1 MTSDPQGRCSRPA
14 RGRRLFH
21 YTALHHAE
29 DIMRSGGISRG
40 GIPIPSADGARLE
53 RVERG
58 WQWLTTS
65 DDWAQPW
72 ATRKVVRCDRTEVR
86 FVVEVPL
93 LELHRLRRWDAVAAD
108 FGYRPLIAQAF
119 ADLAGGDSSA
129 WHVFQ
134 GTIPHSWLR
143 GVEKRPGLG
152 DAVAP
157 CAAWAQEVAR

>member
-1 MTSDPQGRCSRPA
+1 M
-14 RGRRLFH
+14 RRLFH

-29 DIMRSGGISRG
+29 GIMRSGGISRG
-40 GIPIPSADGARLE
+40 GIPIPDPTGTHAEG
-53 RVERG
+53 VERG

-72 ATRKVVRCDRTEVR
+72 ATRGIVRCDRTEVR

-108 FGYRPLIAQAF
+108 FGYRPELARAF
-119 ADLAGGDSSA
+119 AGLAGGDSSA
-129 WHVFQ
+129 WRVFR
-134 GTIPHSWLR
+134 GTIPRSWLR

-152 DAVAP
+152 AGVAA
-157 CAAWAQEVAR
+157 CAAWAQEATR

>member
-1 MTSDPQGRCSRPA
+1 MTSDPQGRCSCPA

-29 DIMRSGGISRG
+29 EIMRSGGISSG
-40 GIPIPSADGARLE
+40 GIPIPDPSGEHLE

-72 ATRKVVRCDRTEVR
+72 ATRKTVRCDRTEVR
-86 FVVEVPL
+86 FVVEIPL
-93 LELHRLRRWDAVAAD
+93 LELHRLRRWDAVASD
-108 FGYRPLIAQAF
+108 FGYRPEIARAF

-129 WHVFQ
+129 WHVFR
-134 GTIPHSWLR
+134 GTIPRSWLR

-152 DAVAP
+152 DDVAP
-157 CAAWAQEVAR
+157 CAAWAREVAR

>member
-1 MTSDPQGRCSRPA
+1 MTSDPQGRCSCPA

-29 DIMRSGGISRG
+29 EIMRSGGISSG
-40 GIPIPSADGARLE
+40 GIPIPDPAGECLE

-72 ATRKVVRCDRTEVR
+72 ATRERVRCDRTEVR
-86 FVVEVPL
+86 FVVEVPV

-108 FGYRPLIAQAF
+108 FGYGTELARAF
-119 ADLAGGDSSA
+119 AHLAGGDSSA

-134 GTIPHSWLR
+134 GTIPRSWLR

-152 DAVAP
+152 DGVATCGSAVR
-157 CAAWAQEVAR
+157 EVAR